1 MGLFG
6 KKVEQTPAQTSPA
19 LDVKQIEAALN
30 QVVANMKKSYEAIN
44 SRLDKMQ
51 SEIEGSFVAVGEDFE
66 SLSRDVGVLKS
77 IVSSGEA
84 DEDFE
89 APKPKAMYKRVTS
102 NDVRNFES
110 EKEKKKALL
119 RKR

>member
-1 MGLFG
+1 M
-6 KKVEQTPAQTSPA
+6 KQVE
-19 LDVKQIEAALN
+19 EALN
-30 QVVANMKKSYEAIN
+30 QVVANMKKTYEAIN

-66 SLSRDVGVLKS
+66 SLSSDVQLLKS
-77 IVSSGEA
+77 IVSGGEVE
-84 DEDFE
+84 EDLE
-89 APKPKAMYKRVTS
+89 VPKPKMYKRVTS
-102 NDVRNFES
+102 NEVRNFEA